1 MSEPLEEVNLLGTYS
16 FLNVQV
22 ADCAWVMR
30 LSEMGE
36 VSQPDKC

>member
-1 MSEPLEEVNLLGTYS
+1 MSEPLEEVNLLDTYS

-22 ADCAWVMR
+22 ADFAPVKR